1 MRDDESLSA
10 YFTRS
15 FDIINQMK
23 SFGNELSKERV
34 VQKLLISL
42 PRSYNS
48 ICSVIK
54 HSKDYDTLEV
64 REVIASLKGMEKRLG
79 RHVENFTKRAV
90 ASLNVGSKYPKS
102 SGFFGYQRTG
112 KNLKNKG
119 KMG

>member
-1 MRDDESLSA
+1 MRDNESLSA
-10 YFTRS
+10 YLTCS

-23 SFGNELSKERV
+23 SFGKELSKERV

-54 HSKDYDTLEV
+54 YSKDYDTLEV
-64 REVIASLKGMEKRLG
+64 REVVASLKGLEQRLG
-79 RHVENFTKRAV
+79 RHVENSTKRAV
-90 ASLNVGSKYPKS
+90 TSLNEGSKYPKS
-102 SGFFGYQRTG
+102 SGFFGYQKTQ